1 MSNNGIKVLIV
12 DDHKLVRNGI
22 KYTLLDSAEP
32 GFIERI
38 EEAVNGKEAYE
49 LSLVFDYDVILMD
62 INMPE
67 MDGISATEMILANK
81 PDQKIIAISMYN
93 EDFEIRSMIKA
104 GARGYLLKNTGS
116 EILNEA
122 IRTVVDGSK
131 YYSNEVAL
139 KLMEPEPRVMRRSQH
154 QPIKAIDGVLTKR
167 ELEVLTLIASEMTN
181 DEIGEKL
188 GVSKRTVD
196 AHRQNI
202 LNKLQVKN
210 TAGLIKYAIQEGYV

>member
-1 MSNNGIKVLIV
+1 MNKSIKVLIV

-32 GFIERI
+32 GFIDRI
-38 EEAVNGKEAYE
+38 DEAVNGKEAYD
-49 LSLVFDYDVILMD
+49 LSLIFDYDIILMD

-67 MDGISATEMILANK
+67 LDGIKATEKILKDK
-81 PDQKIIAISMYN
+81 PNQKIIAITMYN

-104 GARGYLLKNTGS
+104 GAKGYLLKNTGS

-122 IRTVVDGSK
+122 IRTVLGGSK

-139 KLMEPEPRVMRRSQH
+139 KLMEPEPKVMRRSQ
-154 QPIKAIDGVLTKR
+154 QQVVKTSNAILTKR
-167 ELEVLTLIASEMTN
+167 EAEVLTLIANEMTN
-181 DEIGEKL
+181 DEIGNEL
-188 GVSKRTVD
+188 GVSKRTID

-210 TAGLIKYAIQEGYV
+210 TAGLIKYAIREGYV